1 MNKKEVET
9 QIEKLTTK
17 IDDAKHKILT
27 INASYE
33 EKVENYK
40 NKMFEEK
47 TSKVV
52 PIEENISLMQN
63 ELAKY
68 EKALKI
74 FEKQEADL
82 AKIFDEGLE

>member
-17 IDDAKHKILT
+17 IDDAKHKILA

>member
-1 MNKKEVET
+1 MNKKEVLT
-9 QIEKLTTK
+9 QIEKLKTK
-17 IDDAKHKILT
+17 IDDNKNKVLQLNSSYDEKIEL
-27 INASYE
+27 
-33 EKVENYK
+33 YK
-40 NKMFEEK
+40 EKMFEEK
-47 TSKVV
+47 TSKIV
-52 PIEENISLMQN
+52 PIEENIALMQN